1 MLIDGFTMEGTMT
14 KEKLLVVFSKAFCK
28 FIKKDADLFE
38 ASKTV
43 QERAFLFR
51 FACYLKDAVEK
62 SGRGV
67 DGAKLK
73 LDVEYNRDG
82 DKVKQIDN
90 GSDWMAP
97 DIVFH
102 ERHSG
107 ALEGENQYRNDIF
120 CCEAKKNGS
129 PDGEDA
135 KRVKELIKKM
145 KYEFGIDFYRFA
157 RKEAEFNLYTK
168 SGTRE
173 RYKFDGKNFVVQDHG
188 EWEND

>member
-1 MLIDGFTMEGTMT
+1 MCFQRHFVNSLKKMLIC
-14 KEKLLVVFSKAFCK
+14 LRHQ
-28 FIKKDADLFE
+28 ILFRN
-38 ASKTV
+38 V
-43 QERAFLFR
+43 HFLFR
-51 FACYLKDAVEK
+51 FACYLKDYLEDGGTRVTC
-62 SGRGV
+62 GV

-120 CCEAKKNGS
+120 CCEAKKNGN

-157 RKEAEFNLYTK
+157 KHKAEFDLYTGN
-168 SGTRE
+168 GTRE
-173 RYKFDGKNFVVQDHG
+173 RYKFDGEKFVVQDQG
-188 EWEND
+188 ELEND

>member
-1 MLIDGFTMEGTMT
+1 MT

-90 GSDWMAP
+90 GRDWMAP

-120 CCEAKKNGS
+120 CCEAKKDGN

-157 RKEAEFNLYTK
+157 KHEAEFDLYTGN
-168 SGTRE
+168 GTRE
-173 RYKFDGKNFVVQDHG
+173 RYKFDGEKFVVQD
-188 EWEND
+188 